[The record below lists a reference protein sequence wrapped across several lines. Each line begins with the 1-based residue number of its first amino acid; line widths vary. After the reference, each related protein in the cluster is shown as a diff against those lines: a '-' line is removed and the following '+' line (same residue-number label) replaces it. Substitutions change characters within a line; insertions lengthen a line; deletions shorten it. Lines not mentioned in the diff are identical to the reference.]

1 MARLGATDERRAD
14 SPGHD
19 GRGGPLRHGRG
30 RADLVVVEVAEHDPF
45 DVTGAPAEE
54 LKRAGD
60 DGALSADPVSTTV
73 TPSGPSHR

>member
-1 MARLGATDERRAD
+1 
-14 SPGHD
+14 
-19 GRGGPLRHGRG
+19 LRHGRS
-30 RADLVVVEVAEHDPF
+30 RADWGVVEVAEHDPF

-60 DGALSADPVSTTV
+60 DGALSAHPVSTTV